1 MKKVSFFPIITLFI
15 LLINS
20 FIVCAEEVY
29 PPGEIYAVEK
39 IITDSYPDTR
49 QRAQNAKGSWKQDST
64 GWWWEYPDG
73 SYAINKWEYINNKWY
88 YFNKDGYMLRGWQNI
103 NGEWFYLETTGNSTF
118 PIGAMVTGWYEINN

>member
-39 IITDSYPDTR
+39 IITDSYR
-49 QRAQNAKGSWKQDST
+49 
-64 GWWWEYPDG
+64 
-73 SYAINKWEYINNKWY
+73 
-88 YFNKDGYMLRGWQNI
+88 
-103 NGEWFYLETTGNSTF
+103 
-118 PIGAMVTGWYEINN
+118 

>member
-39 IITDSYPDTR
+39 IITDSYPVHGLSIL
-49 QRAQNAKGSWKQDST
+49 QVLWQW
-64 GWWWEYPDG
+64 DG
-73 SYAINKWEYINNKWY
+73 
-88 YFNKDGYMLRGWQNI
+88 
-103 NGEWFYLETTGNSTF
+103 
-118 PIGAMVTGWYEINN
+118 

>member
-73 SYAINKWEYINNKWY
+73 SYAINNRRREGQGPARPRAVRQAGHPAARRA
-88 YFNKDGYMLRGWQNI
+88 DQPSGYSGDPLARGFSCGLRGHRPRCI
-103 NGEWFYLETTGNSTF
+103 
-118 PIGAMVTGWYEINN
+118 A

>member
-39 IITDSYPDTR
+39 IITDSSRYATKSSKC
-49 QRAQNAKGSWKQDST
+49 KG
-64 GWWWEYPDG
+64 
-73 SYAINKWEYINNKWY
+73 I
-88 YFNKDGYMLRGWQNI
+88 
-103 NGEWFYLETTGNSTF
+103 LETR
-118 PIGAMVTGWYEINN
+118 